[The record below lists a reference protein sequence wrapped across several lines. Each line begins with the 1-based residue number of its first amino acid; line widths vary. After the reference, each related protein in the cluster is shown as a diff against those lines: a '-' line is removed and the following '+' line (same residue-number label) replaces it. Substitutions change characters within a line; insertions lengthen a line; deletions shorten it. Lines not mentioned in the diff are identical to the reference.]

1 MRKVLISLIVLFSII
16 AVGTSFALG
25 IFTATT
31 CDIAE
36 IAETAGAASVAEALS
51 GNVIP
56 EPTPLP
62 TLSLHTRWYLS
73 GDIAQDIGY
82 RVMYSEPKN
91 GSYIFV
97 PYRGEIIWIAYNS
110 SGQYPAGE
118 WTGHIKKMGY
128 ECIVSIGVFDN
139 RTKEF
144 LACGSATIT
153 EPEQNF
159 TIHTWAFSVGE
170 DQYLALRVY
179 NPSPWLKIN
188 TCDGA
193 CYIDKPCDIHIED
206 GDTFTGVYE
215 GEVRRFNG
223 SVVFVRRGRRV
234 THSKHTPHLR
244 PLSADTVTNHLS
256 SATTKTFCSEEPSA

>member
-16 AVGTSFALG
+16 AVGISFVLG

-31 CDIAE
+31 SNL
-36 IAETAGAASVAEALS
+36 AETTGAASVTEALS

-62 TLSLHTRWYLS
+62 TLSPRTRWYLS
-73 GDIAQDIGY
+73 GDVVQSIGC

-97 PYRGEIIWIAYNS
+97 PYCGEIIWIAYNS

-144 LACGSATIT
+144 YVCGSATIT

-159 TIHTWAFSVGE
+159 TIRTWTFSVGE
-170 DQYLALRVY
+170 DQYLAFRVY
-179 NPSPWLKIN
+179 NPSCWVKVV

-193 CYIDKPCDIHIED
+193 CYIDKWLCDSDNTRIDDD
-206 GDTFTGVYE
+206 GGYTGVYE
-215 GEVRRFNG
+215 VEVERLGGE
-223 SVVFVRRGRRV
+223 VVFVRARR
-234 THSKHTPHLR
+234 
-244 PLSADTVTNHLS
+244 
-256 SATTKTFCSEEPSA
+256 

>member
-1 MRKVLISLIVLFSII
+1 MRRVFALLIVLFSII

-31 CDIAE
+31 CNIAE
-36 IAETAGAASVAEALS
+36 TAETAGAASVTEALS

-73 GDIAQDIGY
+73 GDIAQGIGC

-110 SGQYPAGE
+110 SGWHSAGN
-118 WTGHIKKMGY
+118 WTGHIKRFPATQ

-139 RTKEF
+139 KTKTF
-144 LACGSATIT
+144 ISYGSTIIGAIKGGGY
-153 EPEQNF
+153 EQNF
-159 TIHTWAFSVGE
+159 TIRTGAIFVGE
-170 DQYLALRVY
+170 DQYLAFRVY
-179 NPSPWLKIN
+179 NPSYWLKIN
-188 TCDGA
+188 TCNGA
-193 CYIDKPCDIHIED
+193 CYIDKPCDIRIED
-206 GDTFTGVYE
+206 DDAFAGMYE
-215 GEVRRFNG
+215 SRVKRFNG
-223 SVVFVRRGRRV
+223 SDVFVQGGGDFTGMYEGKVRRFEGKVVFVRGGA
-234 THSKHTPHLR
+234 S
-244 PLSADTVTNHLS
+244 
-256 SATTKTFCSEEPSA
+256 

>member
-1 MRKVLISLIVLFSII
+1 MRKVFALLIVLFSII

-31 CDIAE
+31 SNIAE
-36 IAETAGAASVAEALS
+36 TAETAGAASVTEALS

-73 GDIAQDIGY
+73 GDIAQGIGC

-97 PYRGEIIWIAYNS
+97 HTGGEIIWIAYNS
-110 SGQYPAGE
+110 SDQYPAGE

-128 ECIVSIGVFDN
+128 ECIVSVGVFDN

-144 LACGSATIT
+144 HVCGSATIT

-170 DQYLALRVY
+170 DQYLAFRVY

-188 TCDGA
+188 TCNGA
-193 CYIDKPCDIHIED
+193 CYIDEPCDVHIED
-206 GDTFTGVYE
+206 DDAFAGVHE
-215 GEVRRFNG
+215 GKVRRFNG
-223 SVVFVRRGRRV
+223 SVVFVRGGRRV
-234 THSKHTPHLR
+234 THSKHTPRLR
-244 PLSADTVTNHLS
+244 PLSA
-256 SATTKTFCSEEPSA
+256 E

>member
-1 MRKVLISLIVLFSII
+1 MRKVVLALLAIMAI
-16 AVGTSFALG
+16 AITSASSALG
-25 IFTATT
+25 AFVATT
-31 CDIAE
+31 SNS
-36 IAETAGAASVAEALS
+36 AETVSVTEALS

-73 GDIAQDIGY
+73 GDIADIGC

-97 PYRGEIIWIAYNS
+97 PYHSEIIWIAYNS

-144 LACGSATIT
+144 YVCGSRGI
-153 EPEQNF
+153 
-159 TIHTWAFSVGE
+159 
-170 DQYLALRVY
+170 DLR
-179 NPSPWLKIN
+179 
-188 TCDGA
+188 
-193 CYIDKPCDIHIED
+193 
-206 GDTFTGVYE
+206 
-215 GEVRRFNG
+215 
-223 SVVFVRRGRRV
+223 
-234 THSKHTPHLR
+234 
-244 PLSADTVTNHLS
+244 
-256 SATTKTFCSEEPSA
+256 

>member
-16 AVGTSFALG
+16 AVGISFVLG

-31 CDIAE
+31 SNL
-36 IAETAGAASVAEALS
+36 AETAGAASVTEALS

-73 GDIAQDIGY
+73 GDIAQGIGC

-110 SGQYPAGE
+110 SGLYPAGE

-128 ECIVSIGVFDN
+128 ECVVSIGVFDN

-144 LACGSATIT
+144 LVCGSATIT

-159 TIHTWAFSVGE
+159 TIHTWAFTVGE
-170 DQYLALRVY
+170 DQYLAFKVY
-179 NPSPWLKIN
+179 NPSYWVKVVAY
-188 TCDGA
+188 DGA
-193 CYIDKPCDIHIED
+193 CYIGKWLCNSHDTRIED
-206 GDTFTGVYE
+206 DGGCAGVYE
-215 GEVRRFNG
+215 VDVERFGGE
-223 SVVFVRRGRRV
+223 VVFVRARR
-234 THSKHTPHLR
+234 
-244 PLSADTVTNHLS
+244 
-256 SATTKTFCSEEPSA
+256 

>member
-1 MRKVLISLIVLFSII
+1 VRKALALLIVLFSII
-16 AVGTSFALG
+16 AVGTSFALR

-31 CDIAE
+31 SNLTE
-36 IAETAGAASVAEALS
+36 TAETTRAASVTEALS
-51 GNVIP
+51 GNVIL

-73 GDIAQDIGY
+73 GDIAQGIGC

-97 PYRGEIIWIAYNS
+97 PYCSEVVWIAYNS

-144 LACGSATIT
+144 YVCGSATIT

-170 DQYLALRVY
+170 DQYLAFRVY
-179 NPSPWLKIN
+179 NPSSWVKIN
-188 TCDGA
+188 TCNGA
-193 CYIDKPCDIHIED
+193 CYIDEPCNIRIED
-206 GDTFTGVYE
+206 DDAFAGVYE
-215 GEVRRFNG
+215 SKVRRFNG
-223 SVVFVRRGRRV
+223 SVVFVRGGRGV

-244 PLSADTVTNHLS
+244 PLSAES
-256 SATTKTFCSEEPSA
+256 G